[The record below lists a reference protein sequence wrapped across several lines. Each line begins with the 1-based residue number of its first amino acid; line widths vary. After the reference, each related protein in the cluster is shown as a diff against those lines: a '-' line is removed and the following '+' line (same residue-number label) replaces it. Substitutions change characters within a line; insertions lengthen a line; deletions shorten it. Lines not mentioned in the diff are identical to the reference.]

1 MRADDDKGLKRQD
14 GIGDAWDVIVMR
26 HVVVCLGFV
35 SLLAGG
41 VGLNACAESTDG
53 SGLNPQ
59 PLPPDE
65 KKTPGSSGE
74 APAPEDRGATD
85 APGSSGGATG
95 NASGDAG
102 VDGSPSRDGG

>member
-1 MRADDDKGLKRQD
+1 
-14 GIGDAWDVIVMR
+14 MR

-35 SLLAGG
+35 SLVATG

-65 KKTPGSSGE
+65 KSPGSSGE
-74 APAPEDRGATD
+74 TPAREDPGDTE
-85 APGSSGGATG
+85 GSSGGMTG
-95 NASGDAG
+95 SASGDAG
-102 VDGSPSRDGG
+102 VDGSPSGDGG